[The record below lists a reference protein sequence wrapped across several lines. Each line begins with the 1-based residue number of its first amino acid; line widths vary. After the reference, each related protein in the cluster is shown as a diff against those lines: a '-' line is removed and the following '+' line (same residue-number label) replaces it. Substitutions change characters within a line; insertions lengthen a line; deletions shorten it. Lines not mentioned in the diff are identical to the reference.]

1 MRIHLNPP
9 PDLVV
14 TSITTL
20 ENYYTGDVME
30 VHFNVSN
37 KGLGEPFYYWWRDRV
52 VSGRLSVESQGFP
65 YLFEFF
71 ITSVP

>member
-20 ENYYTGDVME
+20 ANYYTGDVME

-52 VSGRLSVESQGFP
+52 VSGKLSVE
-65 YLFEFF
+65 
-71 ITSVP
+71 T